1 MPRTTTRICPVCN
14 QEKTLQEYRKRAKN
28 RLEWT
33 TKCSACRQ
41 RDKPPSKLPLKKL
54 AKLVERGRMSDLE
67 LRLITDQRRARKE
80 AKESYACRQRWERTW
95 LAELNALM
103 RPIKEELPRAK
114 AALRY
119 HGGRGAIAVAVFYE
133 GYVGLLV
140 RETAL
145 VYMKHTLKPCSH
157 AQHHYTDLIN
167 PTAIPLTR
175 AQWDKIPMHI
185 REKLKLPLLIAE
197 RESGQ
202 LTTNLGET
210 A

>member
-1 MPRTTTRICPVCN
+1 MPRTTTQSCPACG
-14 QEKTLQEYRKRAKN
+14 QEKPMQAYRKRAKN
-28 RLEWT
+28 RLERT

-41 RDKPPSKLPLKKL
+41 RDKPPRQQTLKELTKR
-54 AKLVERGRMSDLE
+54 VERGRMSDLE
-67 LRLITDQRRARKE
+67 LRLITQQRRARKE
-80 AKESYACRQRWERTW
+80 AKESYACRKRWERTW
-95 LAELNALM
+95 LNELNALM
-103 RPIKEELPRAK
+103 RPVKEELPRAK

-119 HGGRGAIAVAVFYE
+119 HGGRGAIAVAVFYD
-133 GYVGLLV
+133 GYVGLLI
-140 RETAL
+140 REVAL

-157 AQHHYTDLIN
+157 AGQRYTDLIS

-202 LTTNLGET
+202 MSTN
-210 A
+210 

>member
-1 MPRTTTRICPVCN
+1 
-14 QEKTLQEYRKRAKN
+14 
-28 RLEWT
+28 
-33 TKCSACRQ
+33 
-41 RDKPPSKLPLKKL
+41 
-54 AKLVERGRMSDLE
+54 VERGKMSDLE
-67 LRLITDQRRARKE
+67 LRLITASRRARKE

-95 LAELNALM
+95 LNELNALM

-133 GYVGLLV
+133 GYVGLLI
-140 RETAL
+140 REVAL
-145 VYMKHTLKPCSH
+145 IYMKHTLKPTTH

-167 PTAIPLTR
+167 PTAIPLART
-175 AQWDKIPMHI
+175 QWDKIPMYI

-202 LTTNLGET
+202 MSTNSGESK
-210 A
+210 

>member
-1 MPRTTTRICPVCN
+1 MTRTTTQSCPACG
-14 QEKTLQEYRKRAKN
+14 QEKPMQAYRKRAKN

-41 RDKPPSKLPLKKL
+41 CDKPPRQQTLKELTKR
-54 AKLVERGRMSDLE
+54 VERGRMSDLE

-95 LAELNALM
+95 RNELDALM
-103 RPIKEELPRAK
+103 QPVKEELPRAK

-133 GYVGLLV
+133 GYVGLLI

-145 VYMKHTLKPCSH
+145 VYMKHTLNPCSH
-157 AQHHYTDLIN
+157 ARHHYTDLIN

-202 LTTNLGET
+202 MSTNLGEVK
-210 A
+210 

>member
-1 MPRTTTRICPVCN
+1 M
-14 QEKTLQEYRKRAKN
+14 QAYRKRAKN

-41 RDKPPSKLPLKKL
+41 RDKPPSQQTLKELTKR
-54 AKLVERGRMSDLE
+54 VERGRMSDLE

-80 AKESYACRQRWERTW
+80 AKESHACRQRWERTW
-95 LAELNALM
+95 RNELDALM
-103 RPIKEELPRAK
+103 QPVREELPRAK

-119 HGGRGAIAVAVFYE
+119 HGGRGAIAVAAFYE
-133 GYVGLLV
+133 GYVGLLI

-145 VYMKHTLKPCSH
+145 VYMKHALKPRTYKD
-157 AQHHYTDLIN
+157 QRYPDLLN
-167 PTAIPLTR
+167 PTAIPLART
-175 AQWDKIPMHI
+175 QWDKIPMYI

-202 LTTNLGET
+202 MSTNSGESK
-210 A
+210 